1 MGKTEMVAQ
10 GNVGAG
16 EAAVVSRRSFVTAGA
31 AAAALAGAGTFCR
44 QPGAALATQASEAAP
59 ADGGSFDVVVV
70 GGGAAGT
77 TAAYV
82 AAESGLSVALLE
94 VSGAL
99 GGMGALSGG
108 LLGCETHLQQEA
120 GYDVSVRDMY
130 QAWKEYNHSFCYGP
144 LVREVFSS
152 SADAIQ
158 WLTDHGVELNV
169 LEQSNQ
175 AAHASDPLKWQC
187 YHMYKDYD
195 GAAAFETLTA
205 GLAQAGCEVR
215 YGAHMTELVFDGGEV
230 SGVVYEDADGALMQV
245 GAKRVILATGGFCGN
260 DEMMHEVFGTS
271 HIAGYALNDRGEG
284 TTAAWNAGARKWN
297 TNSAL
302 MHAGFPDASGDTIIN
317 LAVSGLLEVDA
328 TGQRFCDETVTS
340 STCLWAN
347 ANYSVGGNPF
357 IVLDQKTVDAF
368 AANEVTLAPLNTD
381 TIPPA
386 EDTSSIQSE
395 LDADVQE
402 GTVLKTDTL
411 DGLAELAGFNPET
424 FAAAVE
430 RYNELVDG
438 GEDLDYG
445 KDPAYLAYKVEEGP
459 FYALECCVAVLSTT
473 GGLFVDPCMRPLTT
487 EMAAVPNLYCVGS
500 MASGAYYGS
509 LPGYPD
515 YEGAALCFA
524 FTSGYI
530 AGKEAAG
537 ELA

>member
-1 MGKTEMVAQ
+1 MKK
-10 GNVGAG
+10 
-16 EAAVVSRRSFVTAGA
+16 AVEGMSRRSFVAAGVAATAV
-31 AAAALAGAGTFCR
+31 AGAGVAMAS
-44 QPGAALATQASEAAP
+44 QEEGASAAP
-59 ADGGSFDVVVV
+59 SNAEAPGDGGTCDLVVV

-82 AAESGLSVALLE
+82 AAESGLNVVLLE
-94 VSGAL
+94 VSDAL
-99 GGMGALSGG
+99 GGMGAMSGG
-108 LLGCETHLQQEA
+108 LLGCDSHLQKEA
-120 GYDVSVRDMY
+120 GYDVSVSALY
-130 QAWKEYNHSFCYGP
+130 QTWKEYNHSFCYGP
-144 LVREVFSS
+144 LVREIFST
-152 SADAIQ
+152 SADAIL
-158 WLTDHGVELNV
+158 WLTEHGVELNV

-187 YHMYKDYD
+187 YHMYRDYD
-195 GAAAFETLTA
+195 GVTAFDTLTA
-205 GLAQAGCEVR
+205 GLVETGCEIR
-215 YGAHMTELVFDGGEV
+215 YGARMTELTVTDGAV
-230 SGVVYEDADGALMQV
+230 TGVVYEDADGNRMQID
-245 GAKRVILATGGFCGN
+245 AKRVVLATGGFCGN

-271 HIAGYALNDRGEG
+271 HIHGYAVNDLGEG
-284 TTAAWNAGARKWN
+284 TMAAWAAGARKWN

-302 MHAGFPDASGDTIIN
+302 MHAGLPNADGETIIN
-317 LAVSGLLEVDA
+317 IAVSGLLEVDA

-347 ANYSVGGNPF
+347 ANYSVGGNPY
-357 IVLDQKTVDAF
+357 ILLDQKTVDAF

-381 TIPPA
+381 TIPPV
-386 EDTSSIQSE
+386 EDTSMIQSD
-395 LDADVQE
+395 LDADVE
-402 GTVLKTDTL
+402 LGTVLKADTL
-411 DGLAELAGFNPET
+411 EGLAELAGFDPAT
-424 FAAAVE
+424 LAATVA

-473 GGLFVDPCMRPLTT
+473 GGLFVDPHMRALTT

-515 YEGAALCFA
+515 YEGAALSFA
-524 FTSGYI
+524 YTSGYI
-530 AGKEAAG
+530 AGKEAAE